1 MRVVEVLVVLLAMC
15 VPFVA
20 IKSTNLA
27 TYLYWTVV
35 SALYLIYVA
44 LKRW

>member
-1 MRVVEVLVVLLAMC
+1 MRGFEALIILLAMC
-15 VPFVA
+15 VPFIA
-20 IKSTNLA
+20 IKSTDLT
-27 TYLYWTVV
+27 TYLYWTLV